1 MAKRR
6 KPAAGRTRGT
16 AQPRRILATLPDAL
30 GAQSVI
36 VVAGTQTKPLLALM
50 LIKPD
55 AGIADANIIRCH
67 DRNEAAAILQEYRPL
82 APHELSIAMG
92 RTLLSAAL
100 GDGVPAPDW
109 PEAAC
114 VTGLNDLE
122 PTPLAGTDWAS
133 VLDPPG
139 TQLDTSTPQG
149 AEAVAAIKPARA
161 WAARHPMIQTWEED
175 VACLQEARA
184 DPNADPNADPGRLA
198 AYVWP
203 YVARNR
209 FLWVEVFLRAAAVL
223 RESHDDWHGLAQSGF
238 ALLQTAEVETL
249 PLAQVI
255 AEQTVQ
261 RFREEPDGSAAAD
274 NQGLLVGTSDVPAEP
289 GELERLLGRAGA
301 EPDAIWLDGF
311 MTGCELAPEPTSHE
325 AWAQD
330 LIRHSD
336 IRQDRDA
343 MHRLLD
349 LALQRYETLLEA
361 LNEPDAI
368 RDSVAAVSEADLC
381 AWARGFTA
389 ATERMSGA
397 WPAESLRP
405 ADRTWL
411 AALAALARDGTPI
424 ADRPGLAAWLAERA
438 EITSSPDL

>member
-36 VVAGTQTKPLLALM
+36 VVAGTQTKPLLALL

-100 GDGVPAPDW
+100 GDGAPAPDW

-122 PTPLAGTDWAS
+122 PTPLHGTDWAS
-133 VLDPPG
+133 VLDPLG
-139 TQLDTSTPQG
+139 TRLDVSTLQG
-149 AEAVAAIKPARA
+149 AAAALEAVKPARA
-161 WAARHPMIQTWEED
+161 WAARHPMIQTWEEEI
-175 VACLQEARA
+175 ACLQQA
-184 DPNADPNADPGRLA
+184 NADPNDDPERLA

-203 YVARNR
+203 YVAGNR
-209 FLWVEVFLRAAAVL
+209 FLWMEVFLRAAAVL
-223 RESHDDWHGLAQSGF
+223 RDNHDDWYGLAQSGF
-238 ALLQTAEVETL
+238 ALLRTAEVETL
-249 PLAQVI
+249 PIVQVI
-255 AEQTVQ
+255 AQQTVQ
-261 RFREEPDGSAAAD
+261 RFREEPGGSAAAD
-274 NQGLLVGTSDVPAEP
+274 DPGLLVGTSGVPAEP

-301 EPDAIWLDGF
+301 EADAMWLDGF

-330 LIRHSD
+330 LIRHGD

-397 WPAESLRP
+397 WPAERLRP

-411 AALAALARDGTPI
+411 DALAALARDGTPI
-424 ADRPGLAAWLAERA
+424 ADRPSLAAWLAKRA
-438 EITSSPDL
+438 EITARPEA